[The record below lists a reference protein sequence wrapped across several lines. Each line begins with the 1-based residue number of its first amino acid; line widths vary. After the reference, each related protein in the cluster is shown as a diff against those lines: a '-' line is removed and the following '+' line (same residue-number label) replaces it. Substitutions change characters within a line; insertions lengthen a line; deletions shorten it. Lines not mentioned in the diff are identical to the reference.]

1 MERRKIILTI
11 AGICILSAVGTGLLT
26 FHKRSLPPPQIITT
40 SETLP
45 PSSPEPTLEASP
57 SPSATTFDPQS
68 IENSKTDLNIATA
81 DELDK
86 LPGIGPVLAKRIIEY
101 RTQSPFKTI
110 YDLKKVSGIGDK
122 KFETLKDKI
131 TVGS

>member
-1 MERRKIILTI
+1 M
-11 AGICILSAVGTGLLT
+11 LT

>member
-1 MERRKIILTI
+1 M
-11 AGICILSAVGTGLLT
+11 LT
-26 FHKRSLPPPQIITT
+26 FHKRSLPSPQIITT

-45 PSSPEPTLEASP
+45 PSSPETTLEASP
-57 SPSATTFDPQS
+57 SPSGATTFDPQS
-68 IENSKTDLNIATA
+68 IENSKTDLNTATA

-101 RTQSPFKTI
+101 RAQSPFKTI

-122 KFETLKDKI
+122 KFETLKNKI